1 MNHFIGVFCKL
12 VLVFMHKSCR
22 ESESKFSLIFYKN
35 II

>member
-1 MNHFIGVFCKL
+1 MNHFIGVFCK
-12 VLVFMHKSCR
+12 LVFMHKSCR